1 MTDAYAADN
10 NAILQ
15 KNGEE
20 FAADEVEIGF
30 PEELVTPYIDHAD
43 DLEGLQSEATDY

>member
-1 MTDAYAADN
+1 MGAFSLSKSDGARR
-10 NAILQ
+10 
-15 KNGEE
+15 
-20 FAADEVEIGF
+20 GF

>member
-1 MTDAYAADN
+1 MPTRPTTTPFYR
-10 NAILQ
+10 
-15 KNGEE
+15 KMGEE